1 MPGKNIHDEPF
12 DEGTI
17 TKLDI
22 FQRYASE
29 WLPTFVMSQR
39 KKVYI
44 FDFFAGTG
52 YDKNHVPGSPIRILT
67 EIKKQIQ
74 HIIENNTYVFV
85 LINEYDKKKYP
96 QLEAACNAFLDDN
109 PELKRPNIKVKYRS
123 EDFKVLYDE
132 YDPYI
137 GKEPSLVYLDQNG
150 VSFIADKYFMSI
162 TSKLQTDFLYFV
174 SSSYFK
180 RFGNKPG
187 FCDIVTPEG
196 LKMINEKPYKY
207 IHTEL
212 LNYFKSKLPPD
223 SPIRLYPFTIKK
235 KSGVYGI
242 IFGASH
248 IRAADKFLRMAW
260 QMNELNGAANFD
272 IDDDST
278 KDQLVLPLFDEP
290 QPIKKVDAFKKRLHN
305 KILDRKI
312 KNNREAFEYTIDMG
326 HIGTHAMEEIKEM
339 KKKKLITYDAS
350 SPKVNYESAI
360 SKNEIVEFKLVIRP

>member
-22 FQRYASE
+22 FQHYARE

-39 KKVYI
+39 KRVYI

-67 EIKKQIQ
+67 EIKNQIQ
-74 HIIENNTYVFV
+74 HIIENKTYVFV

-96 QLEAACNAFLDDN
+96 QLEAACNAFLDAN
-109 PELKRPNIKVKYRS
+109 PVLKRSNIIVKLRN
-123 EDFKVLYDE
+123 EDFKNLYEE
-132 YDPYI
+132 YEPFI

-162 TSKLQTDFLYFV
+162 TSKPQTDFLYFV

-187 FCDIVTPEG
+187 FCEIVTPEG

-212 LNYFKSKLPPD
+212 LNYFKSKLPPN

-272 IDDDST
+272 IDDDT
-278 KDQLVLPLFDEP
+278 EKDQLTFEFWGP
-290 QPIKKVDAFKKRLHN
+290 QPIKKVDAFKKKLHH
-305 KILDRKI
+305 KILAREI
-312 KNNREAFEYTIDMG
+312 KNNREAFAFTIDMG
-326 HIGTHAMEEIKEM
+326 HIGTHAMEEIKDM
-339 KKKKLITYDAS
+339 KKKKLITYNAP

-360 SKNEIVEFKLVIRP
+360 SKNDIVEFQLVRKL